1 MRIRIQGDG
10 DEQALTDLQGWLSR
24 DPQARRLSVVP
35 VNTPGARMSAL
46 HALDIAFE
54 HGLDIA
60 NFAVAYANW
69 RVAKAGA
76 AIHGARNLTYGGTT
90 VDIGH
95 LDHAQLADL
104 LRSLESESTDT
115 GTPLS

>member
-24 DPQARRLSVVP
+24 DPQARHLSVVP
-35 VNTPGARMSAL
+35 VSTPGARMSAL

-76 AIHGARNLTYGGTT
+76 AIHGARNLTYGDTT

-104 LRSLESESTDT
+104 LRSLESDSMDT

>member
-10 DEQALTDLQGWLSR
+10 DELALTDLQGWLSL

-35 VNTPGARMSAL
+35 VSRPGATMSAL
-46 HALDIAFE
+46 HALDIVFE

-76 AIHGARNLTYGGTT
+76 ATHGARNLTYGGTT
-90 VDIGH
+90 VDISQ

-104 LRSLESESTDT
+104 LRRLESESTDP
-115 GTPLS
+115 GMPLS

>member
-10 DEQALTDLQGWLSR
+10 DERALTDLQDWLSR

-35 VNTPGARMSAL
+35 VSTPGATMSAL
-46 HALDIAFE
+46 HALDIVFE
-54 HGLDIA
+54 RGLDIA
-60 NFAVAYANW
+60 NFAVAYASW
-69 RVAKAGA
+69 RIAKGGAGL
-76 AIHGARNLTYGGTT
+76 HGARNLTHGGTT

-95 LDHAQLADL
+95 LNHAQLADL
-104 LRSLESESTDT
+104 LRRLENESTDT

>member
-24 DPQARRLSVVP
+24 DPQARGLSVEP
-35 VNTPGARMSAL
+35 VSRTGATMSTL
-46 HALDIAFE
+46 HALDIVFE
-54 HGLDIA
+54 RGLDIA

-69 RVAKAGA
+69 RVAKAA
-76 AIHGARNLTYGGTT
+76 AGTHGARNLTYGDTT

-104 LRSLESESTDT
+104 LRRLESESTNP

>member
-1 MRIRIQGDG
+1 MRIRIQGEG

-24 DPQARRLSVVP
+24 DPQARRLSVEP
-35 VNTPGARMSAL
+35 VSATGATMSTL
-46 HALDIAFE
+46 HALDIVFE
-54 HGLDIA
+54 RGLDIA

-69 RVAKAGA
+69 RVAKAAG
-76 AIHGARNLTYGGTT
+76 IHGGRNLTYGGTT

-104 LRSLESESTDT
+104 LRRLENESPDT